1 MCVVQGS
8 GWPSGH
14 VAIDRFYGWDDKP
27 GGQEMCLNLDAI
39 SPTELISE
47 IDGLIA
53 ELIELKSEVPQ
64 GFQQWQKLVRSK
76 L

>member
-1 MCVVQGS
+1 
-8 GWPSGH
+8 
-14 VAIDRFYGWDDKP
+14 
-27 GGQEMCLNLDAI
+27 MCLNLDAI